1 MPTKPASSPADL
13 RLHSYQIHNVPDD
26 KVIAMVFK
34 QDDRYVPVVLPEAEL
49 RRVMALFAEELGG
62 SQ

>member
-1 MPTKPASSPADL
+1 L
-13 RLHSYQIHNVPDD
+13 RLNSYRIHNVSDS

-49 RRVMALFAEELGG
+49 RRVMAIFAIELGG